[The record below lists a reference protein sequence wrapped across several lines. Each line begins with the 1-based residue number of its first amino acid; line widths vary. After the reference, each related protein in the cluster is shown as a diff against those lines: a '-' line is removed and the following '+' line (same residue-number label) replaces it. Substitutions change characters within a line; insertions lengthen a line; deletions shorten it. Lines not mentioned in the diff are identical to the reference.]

1 PVFANLRNGLWYGR
15 EWDGACYFKST
26 DGHSRRW
33 SFSYTR
39 LNMHLAAAAAAS
51 GGCIL
56 VDSTRTGKRFPDSFT
71 ATVPIWC
78 CVLNH
83 LAAPEEDAG
92 RFS

>member
-1 PVFANLRNGLWYGR
+1 METFDR
-15 EWDGACYFKST
+15 
-26 DGHSRRW
+26 SRAHGRW

-71 ATVPIWC
+71 ATVGQMKYHY
-78 CVLNH
+78 VLKYKDRLYIN
-83 LAAPEEDAG
+83 L
-92 RFS
+92 